1 MHQAFC
7 CACRVLSNVWCPM
20 ATTLTQADVEKLL
33 AEPSAQV
40 RAEVASKL
48 AKEIDSPS
56 LTESE
61 LQLAQ
66 DIVRV
71 MAKDIEVSV
80 RQSLSQS
87 LRSAARL
94 PHDIAVRLAN
104 DIESVAM
111 PILMHSQV
119 LTDDDLTAIVKSGA
133 GSKQEAIAS
142 RPNVSEKLSDI
153 LVSTS
158 GEKAVAK
165 LMANP
170 SAKIHETSFSKAV
183 DRFPQSDAV
192 KENIVRRPALPITV
206 AERLVTV
213 VSDKLKDYLVSHH
226 ELSPNIAADIVMQ
239 NRERTIIGLSESS
252 NAQELEK
259 MVAQMHASGR
269 LTPSLLLRS
278 LCMGDVA
285 FFEMSMAVMAKVPLL
300 NARILIHDGG
310 KLGLKSIYSKTGLP
324 LQLLSAM
331 RVAVD
336 VINETEMDG
345 GTHDLERYRAR
356 IIERVLT
363 QFEDMN
369 TEDIDY
375 LLDKLED
382 VLHVAA

>member
-1 MHQAFC
+1 
-7 CACRVLSNVWCPM
+7 M